1 MRILLIRH
9 AEPDYSVDSLTPRG
23 RVEAELLSRRII
35 RYDIRDFYVSP
46 LGRARDTAEYTLSKL
61 GRTAEVLPWLAEFRG
76 RCTDP
81 ETGALHLPWDFP
93 PRFWSS
99 LPGAYDIAR
108 WADASLFRDTDVST
122 VWHETVAGTKE
133 LLARYGFR
141 KDGPVWLGDANSRDT
156 IALFCHFGI
165 SMAVLAVL
173 TDCSPLVL
181 WHRFLTLPS
190 SVTEVVTEE
199 RVRGEVSF
207 RITRVGDITHL
218 ESAGEKRS
226 TAGLY
231 PECFTGI
238 DSTDPA
244 VNGTLGTEI
253 VY

>member
-23 RVEAELLSRRII
+23 RVEAELLSRRMI

-81 ETGALHLPWDFP
+81 ETGTLHLPWDFP

-122 VWHETVAGTKE
+122 VWQETVAGTKE

-156 IALFCHFGI
+156 IALFCHFGVEMVMLSHILQI
-165 SMAVLAVL
+165 SPM
-173 TDCSPLVL
+173 PL
-181 WHRFLTLPS
+181 WHGFAASPS
-190 SVTEVVTEE
+190 SVTVLYSEE
-199 RVRGEVSF
+199 RREGTAIF
-207 RITRVGDITHL
+207 RIRQFGDLSHL
-218 ESAGEKRS
+218 YMHGEEPSFAARY
-226 TAGLY
+226 A
-231 PECFTGI
+231 ECFE
-238 DSTDPA
+238 DE
-244 VNGTLGTEI
+244 TLH
-253 VY
+253 